1 MEQEQHVSYVVNWD
15 RADGQP
21 GWHRV
26 AELSEATAFVEHLR
40 NVEGL
45 ESSRIFALDAVPFEW
60 RPYYKAEVGSTAP
73 AAPTFAATV
82 VAPPERPAPATVVPV
97 VEAVAQPVAER
108 PLPPPVPAPAPEPAP
123 QPAPQP
129 AWGAALP
136 AVDRASDVEPDP
148 ELEPTPVNGRRGLFG
163 R

>member
-1 MEQEQHVSYVVNWD
+1 MEQERHVSYVVNWD

-26 AELSEATAFVEHLR
+26 GELSEATAFVEHLR

-45 ESSRIFALDAVPFEW
+45 ESSRIFALEAVPFEW

-82 VAPPERPAPATVVPV
+82 VAPPPEPVVAPV
-97 VEAVAQPVAER
+97 VEPVVEPVAE
-108 PLPPPVPAPAPEPAP
+108 PVV
-123 QPAPQP
+123 QP
-129 AWGAALP
+129 AWGAALSAVEP
-136 AVDRASDVEPDP
+136 APEPDP
-148 ELEPTPVNGRRGLFG
+148 DLEPEPANGRRGLFG